1 MRESSKLE
9 CPNSTVSRPRFFV
22 LLHNS
27 SNMAVNAV
35 LCEENGVEMEFVK
48 YNGQMFQVSALLDGL
63 KVTGTRPQGFGA
75 GLIRRTASFNI
86 HSNSLKGFPYINGIL
101 GKDIWACGKPIKDIT
116 FSIWGID
123 LLYGSSDLTEGTC
136 YGFFHIDSSSNWNE
150 ESATCT
156 FSLLDATLSEDS
168 VIGATTNGGVSAILA
183 MNTSYT
189 GKVIPRVYGAIPRVK
204 MLRGYPDFLSDD
216 TRKTD
221 KNNKKVG
228 SFKATLKGTVPYDYG
243 TSDTTIA
250 LEYPSYDSSPLR
262 QMITAGV
269 TVIIVKM
276 SDGECIKGTLVY
288 NSGTNTVNLT
298 SCTRVSPFYDG
309 DVYTPLTIWEN
320 GYSPSLGETKKYERY
335 LGYKP
340 YTVKCYNSPVAGIGS
355 NLGLLDPY
363 LLDSNLYA
371 KFTTHYLSTI
381 GAGNQV
387 STDMVYSIRRPI
399 AYGTMFTWPNIE
411 FTLDTS
417 DNSNGFTKGVK
428 NKPADMLAET
438 DNSDYLD
445 LITFGSYG
453 ITKNPALAG
462 VGSWTFDGFFW
473 HFTATPYKRTTYV
486 SGSPVVNTS
495 YRTVLSVTDNTTP
508 RSNGKFYFK
517 DPTTGA
523 GTGTAGVTEWLVIS
537 ADIAFQFK
545 YYLGNGYTKVD
556 ATTKVYANGENGL
569 IALDPSH
576 IVSISPSVSAYGET
590 SLIEIILT
598 GPPTT
603 LDIGATD
610 NELYIDTAYSADTYG
625 NYWKNILFE
634 ILSESTLSPY
644 LIKSNLN
651 AAYFTG
657 TSDNVLIGV
666 LTSGETYSEILDRI
680 CFDLGAAIKW
690 SSTGYIQAY
699 YTYSNNLAV
708 DSSYLKWVGNVID
721 SDLLYEN
728 SAGIGI
734 GKCKTV
740 AVDDT
745 HSQIKNFVF
754 AKYGSWMD
762 PHYVDNENYDAIGPN
777 EEYYEYR
784 FKTIQDRNTAYD
796 ALDRMCSIG
805 HASGIYTINKSLS
818 IVGGIQQ
825 LYKYEPLDSAL
836 VNKYPSVTDDS
847 SLTSTMTRD
856 GNTIKYLSFDGLD
869 QDFLAQG
876 VILVDEVE
884 YNLTIGEASITIR
897 GMMGQN
903 KCFPRG
909 IKFGN
914 PPSKMNVLD
923 QKSTEN
929 TTANSTAQPVSQLM
943 PMAGTGGGISGDGAA
958 CSVLG
963 RASNSAGAIADI
975 VAGSNNTVLKRAGD
989 SLQFAKI
996 VNADIA
1002 DLAGASVVGRA
1013 ANSTGVM
1020 DAITATSDGEVLQRS
1035 SSVLSFSS
1043 TLRLGNTSS
1052 GIGKF
1057 YLFTG
1062 STQCIIVD
1070 PSIYAPTGGWASGK
1084 QLILRE
1090 VDVIEAGAAKK
1101 AMILMS
1107 TGY

>member
-22 LLHNS
+22 LMHNS
-27 SNMAVNAV
+27 SNMKVDAV
-35 LCEENGVEMEFVK
+35 LCEENGVEMEFIK
-48 YNGQMFQVSALLDGL
+48 YNGQMFQVSPLLDGL
-63 KVTGTRPQGFGA
+63 KVTATRPQGFGS
-75 GLIRRTASFNI
+75 GLIRRTASFSI
-86 HSNSLKGFPYINGIL
+86 HSNSLKGFPYIDGIL

-136 YGFFHIDSSSNWNE
+136 YGFFHIDSESSWDE
-150 ESATCT
+150 EAAICK

-168 VIGATTNGGVSAILA
+168 IVGATTNGGVSAILA

-262 QMITAGV
+262 QMITAGA

-309 DVYTPLTIWEN
+309 DVYTPLLIWEN
-320 GYSPSLGETKKYERY
+320 GYSTLVGETKQYALY
-335 LGYKP
+335 LSYKP
-340 YTVKCYNSPVAGIGS
+340 YTVKCYNSPIANVGS

-399 AYGTMFTWPNIE
+399 AYGTTFTWANIE
-411 FTLDTS
+411 FTIDTS

-445 LITFGSYG
+445 LITFGSFG
-453 ITKNPALAG
+453 ITKNPATAQ
-462 VGSWTFDGFFW
+462 VGRWAFDGFFW
-473 HFTATPYKRTTYV
+473 HFNASPYNRVTYDG
-486 SGSPVVNTS
+486 SGAQVVNTS
-495 YRTVLSVTDNTTP
+495 YRTVLSVADNTTP

-523 GTGTAGVTEWLVIS
+523 GTGTAGVTEWTVIS

-556 ATTKVYANGENGL
+556 STTKVYANGENGL
-569 IALDPSH
+569 IALDPSY
-576 IVSISPSVSAYGET
+576 IVSINPSVSAYGEN
-590 SLIEIILT
+590 SLIEIILIA
-598 GPPTT
+598 PPTT

-610 NELYIDTAYSADTYG
+610 NELYIDTAYSANTYG

-644 LIKSNLN
+644 LVKSNLN
-651 AAYFTG
+651 ASYFTG

-680 CFDLGAAIKW
+680 CFDLGVAIKW

-699 YTYSNNLAV
+699 TTYSNNLAV

-728 SAGIGI
+728 SASIGI

-745 HSQIKNFVF
+745 HAQIKNFVF

-762 PHYVDNENYDAIGPN
+762 PHYVDNQNYDAIGPN

-818 IVGGIQQ
+818 VIGGIQQ
-825 LYKYEPLDSAL
+825 LYKYEPLDCAL

-847 SLTSTMTRD
+847 SFTSTMLRE
-856 GNTIKYLSFDGLD
+856 GGTIKYLSFDGLD
-869 QDFLAQG
+869 QDFLLQG
-876 VILVDEVE
+876 VILIDEVQ
-884 YNLTIGEASITIR
+884 YNLTLGEASITIR

-929 TTANSTAQPVSQLM
+929 NTSNSSAQPVSQLM
-943 PMAGTGGGISGDGAA
+943 PMAGTGGGLVEIPPNLE
-958 CSVLG
+958 LG
-963 RASNSAGAIADI
+963 NI
-975 VAGSNNTVLKRAGD
+975 
-989 SLQFAKI
+989 
-996 VNADIA
+996 
-1002 DLAGASVVGRA
+1002 
-1013 ANSTGVM
+1013 TGVSGSLKIYNGSINFV
-1020 DAITATSDGEVLQRS
+1020 DIS
-1035 SSVLSFSS
+1035 SS
-1043 TLRLGNTSS
+1043 TIT
-1052 GIGKF
+1052 
-1057 YLFTG
+1057 
-1062 STQCIIVD
+1062 
-1070 PSIYAPTGGWASGK
+1070 PTGGWNSAKKLKIREMTICENGVTK
-1084 QLILRE
+1084 KMLILAS
-1090 VDVIEAGAAKK
+1090 D
-1101 AMILMS
+1101 
-1107 TGY
+1107 GY